1 MNEIVVVAEKVLG
14 YKMENIDK
22 KIIELVSKQF
32 GIEESLIKPESKF
45 IDDLNGDSLD
55 LVEFIVSMEEEF
67 GITVPDSQTEQI
79 VTVQNALDY
88 INNLIKN
95 K

>member
-1 MNEIVVVAEKVLG
+1 MVAEKVLG

-32 GIEESLIKPESKF
+32 GIEESLIKPDSKF
-45 IDDLNGDSLD
+45 IDDLQGDSLD

-79 VTVQNALDY
+79 VTVQNALDF

>member
-1 MNEIVVVAEKVLG
+1 
-14 YKMENIDK
+14 MENIDK

-79 VTVQNALDY
+79 VTVQNALDF

>member
-1 MNEIVVVAEKVLG
+1 
-14 YKMENIDK
+14 MENIDK

-32 GIEESLIKPESKF
+32 GIEESLIKPDSKF
-45 IDDLNGDSLD
+45 IDDLQGDSLD

-79 VTVQNALDY
+79 VTVQNALDF

>member
-1 MNEIVVVAEKVLG
+1 MNEIVAVAEKVLG

-79 VTVQNALDY
+79 VTVQNALDF

>member
-1 MNEIVVVAEKVLG
+1 
-14 YKMENIDK
+14 MENIDK

-32 GIEESLIKPESKF
+32 GIDESLIKPDSKF